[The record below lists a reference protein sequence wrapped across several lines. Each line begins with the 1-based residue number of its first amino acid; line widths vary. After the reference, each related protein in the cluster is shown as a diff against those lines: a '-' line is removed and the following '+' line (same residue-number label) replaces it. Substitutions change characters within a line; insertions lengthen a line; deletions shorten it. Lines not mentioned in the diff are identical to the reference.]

1 MTNNIKTIAEAL
13 TWASAFL
20 KENKRDVN
28 AGEVLLKG
36 LYNWDTTK
44 LLINIREEID
54 SGVLLRFVEGVRMH
68 AIEGFPIQYNLGY
81 EMFYGRKF
89 EVNNEVLIPRPETE
103 ELIEGILIRANDF
116 FSNKNN
122 LIVADIGTGS
132 GAIGVTIAL
141 ERPNSKIIATDIAKQ
156 SLIVAEG
163 NAKNL
168 NAHNITFLQG
178 DLLAPI
184 IKNGEKLDILISNP
198 PYIPSSDFLDLSDT
212 VKNYEPIR
220 ALDGGQD
227 GLDFYRR
234 LIDDSSKVI
243 NDRAL
248 IAFEI
253 GVGQGEDVR
262 GLILQKYPKCSVEV
276 VFDINGKDRMIFAKI
291 I

>member
-36 LYNWDTTK
+36 LYRWDTTR
-44 LLINIREEID
+44 LLVNLREEID
-54 SGVLLRFVEGVRMH
+54 PNILQEFVEGVGRH
-68 AIEGFPIQYNLGY
+68 ALKGYPIQYNLGY
-81 EMFYGRKF
+81 EIFYGRKF

-103 ELIEGILIRANDF
+103 ELIEGILVRANDL
-116 FSNKNN
+116 FSNKDK
-122 LIVADIGTGS
+122 LIIADIGTGS

-141 ERPNSKIIATDIAKQ
+141 EKTNSNVIATDIAKQ

-184 IKNGEKLDILISNP
+184 LKNGEKLDILVSNP
-198 PYIPSSDFLDLSDT
+198 PYIPSSDILDLSDT
-212 VKNYEPIR
+212 VKNYEPLR
-220 ALDGGQD
+220 ALDGGHD

-234 LIDDSSKVI
+234 LIDESSRVLNAK
-243 NDRAL
+243 AL

-262 GLILQKYPKCSVEV
+262 ELILQKYPKCDVDI

>member
-36 LYNWDTTK
+36 IYRWDTTK
-44 LLINIREEID
+44 LLISLREEID
-54 SGVLLRFVEGVRMH
+54 ANILQEFVEGVRRH
-68 AIEGFPIQYNLGY
+68 ALEGFPIQYNLGY
-81 EMFYGRKF
+81 EIFYGRKF

-103 ELIEGILIRANDF
+103 ELIEGILVRANDLF
-116 FSNKNN
+116 PNKDKL
-122 LIVADIGTGS
+122 LIADIGTGS

-141 ERPNSKIIATDIAKQ
+141 ENPNSYVIATDIAKQ

-184 IKNGEKLDILISNP
+184 LKNGEKLDILVSNP
-198 PYIPSSDFLDLSDT
+198 PYIPSSDILDLSDT
-212 VKNYEPIR
+212 VKNYEPLR

-234 LIDDSSKVI
+234 LIDESSRVLNAK
-243 NDRAL
+243 AL

-262 GLILQKYPKCSVEV
+262 ELILQKYPMCDVEV